1 VTHPNPTIPPSRAAA
16 LTAIEHTLPV
26 NGKPGQDLQGAL
38 DNALRPLADP
48 RDKGLATELTY
59 GYFRL
64 KGRMEH
70 LVRAHLAKPEK
81 THPLIVRILALAA
94 YELTV
99 LTGVPTWAS
108 LSWAVDAVKSRFGQ
122 TQANVANAVLRR
134 IQALGAESSQQS
146 FYESS
151 SHSRLQALCAWFSCP
166 VWLYELWTQEYD
178 EEHALELMRSQLLPP
193 INGVRCNT
201 AHPQSRACYETLTN
215 GRNILFDQ
223 YPWVGFAPGDTNP
236 LLSDVVR
243 LEHDGVL
250 SRQSAA
256 VGDIL
261 NRLGYQSWV
270 GPIWDA
276 CCGRGGKTTALL
288 ELNGP
293 RVFASDPNKRRLK
306 GLVAEAARLGF
317 DRPTLFVADA
327 SMPPFRSIGGTI
339 LLDAP
344 CSGLGVLSRRPDAKW
359 KRTRRDIDNL
369 ALIQKALLTSC
380 SSLLRPGGRLVYMT
394 CTMTRQEN
402 EQQDAFLQSLGLARE
417 VIAKPESGPRLRE
430 FFWGGVWKK

>member
-1 VTHPNPTIPPSRAAA
+1 
-16 LTAIEHTLPV
+16 LTAIENTLPV

-108 LSWAVDAVKSRFGQ
+108 LSWAVDAVKNRFGQ
-122 TQANVANAVLRR
+122 AQANVANAVLRR
-134 IQALGAESSQQS
+134 IQALGADASQQS

-151 SHSRLQALCAWFSCP
+151 SHSRVQALCAWYSCP
-166 VWLYELWTQEYD
+166 VWLYELWSQEYG
-178 EEHALELMRSQLLPP
+178 EQEAFELMGTQLLPP
-193 INGVRCNT
+193 INGVRCNAT
-201 AHPQSRACYETLTN
+201 HPESQVCFNTLTS
-215 GRNILFDQ
+215 GRKILFEK
-223 YPWVGFAPGDTNP
+223 YPWAGFAPGDTNP

-243 LEHDGVL
+243 LEKEGVL

-261 NRLGYQSWV
+261 HRLGYQSWP

-288 ELNGP
+288 ELNAS

-306 GLVAEAARLGF
+306 GLVSESVRLGLT
-317 DRPTLFVADA
+317 RPSLFAADA
-327 SMPPFRSIGGTI
+327 SHPPFSTFQGTI
-339 LLDAP
+339 LIDAP

-359 KRTRRDIDNL
+359 KRTRKDIDNL
-369 ALIQKALLTSC
+369 SIIQRTLLSSC
-380 SSLLRPGGRLVYMT
+380 SSLLRPGGHLVYMT

-402 EQQDAFLQSLGLARE
+402 EQQDSFLKSLGLTCVE
-417 VIAKPESGPRLRE
+417 IAKPVSGNRLRE
-430 FFWGGVWKK
+430 FFWGGIWKK

>member
-1 VTHPNPTIPPSRAAA
+1 MTSSNPAIPPSRAAA
-16 LTAIEHTLPV
+16 LTAIENTLPV

-38 DNALRPLADP
+38 DFALRSLPDP

-99 LTGVPTWAS
+99 LTGVPSWAS
-108 LSWAVDAVKSRFGQ
+108 LSWAVDAVKCRFGQ
-122 TQANVANAVLRR
+122 AQANVANAVLRR
-134 IQALGAESSQQS
+134 IQALGSEASKQS

-151 SHSRLQALCAWFSCP
+151 SHSSLQALCAWYSCP
-166 VWLYELWTQEYD
+166 VWLYELWTHEYG
-178 EEHALELMRSQLLPP
+178 EHKAFELMGTQLLPP
-193 INGVRCNT
+193 INGIRCNAT
-201 AHPQSRACYETLTN
+201 HSDAQACFDTLTR
-215 GRNILFDQ
+215 GGNILFAQ
-223 YPWVGFAPGDTNP
+223 YPWAGFAPGDTNP
-236 LLSDVVR
+236 LLSEVVG
-243 LEHDGVL
+243 LEKKGVL

-261 NRLGYQSWV
+261 NSLSYMSWP

-288 ELNGP
+288 ELNAS
-293 RVFASDPNKRRLK
+293 RVISSDPNKRRLK
-306 GLVAEAARLGF
+306 GLIAEASRLGLV
-317 DRPTLFVADA
+317 RPVLFIADA
-327 SMPPFRSIGGTI
+327 SKPPLKPFEGTI

-359 KRTRRDIDNL
+359 KRTRKDIDNL
-369 ALIQKALLTSC
+369 AHMQRNLLTSC
-380 SSLLRPGGRLVYMT
+380 ASLLRSGGRIVYMT
-394 CTMTRQEN
+394 CTMSRQEN
-402 EQQDAFLQSLGLARE
+402 DQQDSFLRSLGLSCE
-417 VIAKPESGPRLRE
+417 LIYTPESGNRLRE